1 MSSEA
6 GRITEFRKSWASLL
20 TATVGLAVG
29 LVPILFYS
37 LGSFIAPL
45 QAEFGWSRGD
55 ISTAVLFMT
64 IVIALTAPAVGALID
79 RYGVKTLSLISI
91 PLLAVVLVG
100 ISRFEGSVLAFQGLY
115 ALAALAGLGATP
127 VVYTSIVAGAFDKA
141 RGLALGIA
149 VSGVAFTT
157 AGLPI
162 LLAMTIQSYG
172 WRGGYVALAAL
183 VLIAWPFMLLMPG
196 RIEKPVA
203 KKQGMTV
210 DTSVFKLPV
219 FWVLGISFAA
229 ISVAVGAIIVH
240 LVPMLRDAGLTPIAA
255 AGVAGF
261 IGIGAIFGRLVTG
274 FLIDHFFAPYVAA
287 AMFFIT
293 SLSCVLLLYAGV
305 ETAPFAAALT
315 GLSLGAEADLIAYL
329 TAKYFGM
336 VRYGFVYSV
345 LYAMFA
351 IGAALGPAA
360 AGKAFDISG
369 SYRTTIWTAAA
380 LLALSAIAILRL
392 PRFERF
398 EKQNAEK
405 SGAATE
411 MAKSY

>member
-1 MSSEA
+1 MSSEP
-6 GRITEFRKSWASLL
+6 GRLTEFRKSWTSLL

-37 LGSFIAPL
+37 IGSFIAPL
-45 QAEFGWSRGD
+45 QAEFGWSRGE
-55 ISTAVLFMT
+55 ISTAILFMT
-64 IVIALTAPAVGALID
+64 IVIALTAPAFGALID
-79 RYGVKTLSLISI
+79 RYGVRTLSLVSI
-91 PLLAVVLVG
+91 PLLAAVLFE
-100 ISRFEGSVLAFQGLY
+100 ISRFKGSVLGFQGLY

-141 RGLALGIA
+141 RGLALGVA

-157 AGLPI
+157 GGLPL
-162 LLAMTIQSYG
+162 LLAMVIQSYG
-172 WRGGYVALAAL
+172 WRGGYVVLAAL

-196 RIEKPVA
+196 RMEKPVA
-203 KKQGMTV
+203 RKQGLTV

-229 ISVAVGAIIVH
+229 ISVAVGAVIVH

-261 IGIGAIFGRLVTG
+261 IGIGAIFGRLLTG
-274 FLIDHFFAPYVAA
+274 FLIDRFFAPYVAA
-287 AMFFIT
+287 AMFLVT

-305 ETAPFAAALT
+305 GAAPFAAALT
-315 GLSLGAEADLIAYL
+315 GLSLGAEVDLIAYL

-351 IGAALGPAA
+351 IGGAIGPA
-360 AGKAFDISG
+360 GRRQGF
-369 SYRTTIWTAAA
+369 RP
-380 LLALSAIAILRL
+380 LRKL
-392 PRFERF
+392 
-398 EKQNAEK
+398 
-405 SGAATE
+405 
-411 MAKSY
+411 